1 MNSDRFGYICKI
13 DWDWELGEALGGSKI
28 YPSLKDL
35 KAHHSCWKD
44 CGIVK
49 VKVSFEEVI
58 DGEEETRKE
67 D

>member
-1 MNSDRFGYICKI
+1 MKSDRFGYICKI

-28 YPSLKDL
+28 YPNIDDL
-35 KAHHSCWKD
+35 KENHLCWKD

-58 DGEEETRKE
+58 DDKEEE
-67 D
+67 